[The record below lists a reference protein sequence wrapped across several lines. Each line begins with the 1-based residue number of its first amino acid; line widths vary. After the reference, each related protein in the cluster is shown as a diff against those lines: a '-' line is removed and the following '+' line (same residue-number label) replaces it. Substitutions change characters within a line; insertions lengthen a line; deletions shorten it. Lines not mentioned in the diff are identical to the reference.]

1 VKDSR
6 NIPMRVLEEKSGFP
20 RTMINFYIR
29 EGLLPAPEKSAKN
42 MAYYDEKFLEKLA
55 LIRKLK
61 DAGVPLAQMKQ
72 LMGGE
77 TGSVDVGGLL
87 ESMRSISSLLPLAA
101 IDKPVSLDEIRETG
115 VGDDIINGL
124 IRLSVIRATDAD
136 KTLFPSDSITICRI
150 AKFFH
155 DFGIPLGALRDMMH
169 ELRKIVEVET
179 RAFNKYLGDTKSF
192 LSLEERDALIR
203 ECIENINTLL
213 PLLHL
218 QLLNSARRRKSQDRE
233 KQGPRGA

>member
-1 VKDSR
+1 MEKAVTSVAL
-6 NIPMRVLEEKSGFP
+6 PEVEEIAQKRAFRRSSGRP
-20 RTMINFYIR
+20 NTLHISSNVISGY
-29 EGLLPAPEKSAKN
+29 S
-42 MAYYDEKFLEKLA
+42 Y
-55 LIRKLK
+55 LIHI
-61 DAGVPLAQMKQ
+61 AFAASI
-72 LMGGE
+72 GE
-77 TGSVDVGGLL
+77 PPP
-87 ESMRSISSLLPLAA
+87 MRSISSLLPLAA